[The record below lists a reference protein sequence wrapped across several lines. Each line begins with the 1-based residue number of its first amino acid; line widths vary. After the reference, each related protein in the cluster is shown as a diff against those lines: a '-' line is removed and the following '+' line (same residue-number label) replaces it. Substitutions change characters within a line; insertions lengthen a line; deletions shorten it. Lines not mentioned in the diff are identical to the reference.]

1 MRETSF
7 NNLKSI
13 LQKSTISQA
22 NQEVRKTVSTII
34 EDVRKNG
41 DKALLKYV
49 NKFENKKATL
59 SSLLI
64 KPKVLKEAYNSIT
77 KNQREALNLAYDRIN
92 FYHSHQIK
100 KKS

>member
-34 EDVRKNG
+34 EDVRKN
-41 DKALLKYV
+41 
-49 NKFENKKATL
+49 
-59 SSLLI
+59 
-64 KPKVLKEAYNSIT
+64 
-77 KNQREALNLAYDRIN
+77 
-92 FYHSHQIK
+92 
-100 KKS
+100 

>member
-59 SSLLI
+59 SSL
-64 KPKVLKEAYNSIT
+64 
-77 KNQREALNLAYDRIN
+77 
-92 FYHSHQIK
+92 
-100 KKS
+100 